1 MRQPSTNRSLTQ
13 RPLTDFAASFD
24 GLVKRLATDLLAATR
39 REARGRK
46 LDVGVQPKTGHLIR
60 RLRTLEHA
68 VQWQLQLA
76 TGQVR
81 SRAEIARREGVTRAA
96 VTQTLRLLKDF
107 LPADSRPLDADKP
120 RSNLADPRSNGRAH
134 VRGYREVRREL
145 LRKFERDYV
154 TDALRG
160 AGGNISEGARI
171 AKILRKHLWRLI
183 RRTGIRPGPEK
194 APMNR
199 R

>member
-1 MRQPSTNRSLTQ
+1 MRRGPVNRSRTQ
-13 RPLTDFAASFD
+13 RPRANFAASFD
-24 GLVKRLATDLLAATR
+24 DLVERLATDLLAATR
-39 REARGRK
+39 GEGRDQARK
-46 LDVGVQPKTGHLIR
+46 PHVSVQPKTGHLIR

-107 LPADSRPLDADKP
+107 LPADSRPLDADRP

-134 VRGYREVRREL
+134 VRGYREVRRQL
-145 LRKFERDYV
+145 LRRFERGYV
-154 TDALRG
+154 TDALRA
-160 AGGNISEGARI
+160 AGGNISEGARL
-171 AKILRKHLWRLI
+171 AKIDRKHLWRLI
-183 RRTGIRPGPEK
+183 RRTGIKPGPQS
-194 APMNR
+194 R
-199 R
+199 Q